1 MKTEDIADSAGAIGE
16 AVKAV
21 ILMLVDVLVE
31 CVPAIADGALKLI
44 AGVLEALVEYTPSI
58 VDSIFQFLIA
68 VLEGVA
74 KNLPS
79 LIQAA
84 VDVLM
89 AFFSGIV
96 DALKGIDTETLLQG
110 IVGIGLLAAIMA
122 ALSAV
127 AALVPGA
134 MLGVLGMG
142 AVIAELALVLAAV
155 GALAQIPGLN
165 WLIKKAVICFRE
177 LVRQSVNL
185 LAVSSAVL

>member
-1 MKTEDIADSAGAIGE
+1 
-16 AVKAV
+16 
-21 ILMLVDVLVE
+21 
-31 CVPAIADGALKLI
+31 
-44 AGVLEALVEYTPSI
+44 
-58 VDSIFQFLIA
+58 
-68 VLEGVA
+68 
-74 KNLPS
+74 
-79 LIQAA
+79 
-84 VDVLM
+84 M

-127 AALVPGA
+127 AALVPSA

-165 WLIKKAVICFRE
+165 WL
-177 LVRQSVNL
+177 
-185 LAVSSAVL
+185 AVLSAAL

>member
-1 MKTEDIADSAGAIGE
+1 M
-16 AVKAV
+16 
-21 ILMLVDVLVE
+21 
-31 CVPAIADGALKLI
+31 P
-44 AGVLEALVEYTPSI
+44 
-58 VDSIFQFLIA
+58 

-74 KNLPS
+74 KNLPN

-96 DALKGIDTETLLQG
+96 GALKGIDTETLLKG

-134 MLGVLGMG
+134 MLECSRYG
-142 AVIAELALVLAAV
+142 
-155 GALAQIPGLN
+155 
-165 WLIKKAVICFRE
+165 CCHR
-177 LVRQSVNL
+177 
-185 LAVSSAVL
+185 